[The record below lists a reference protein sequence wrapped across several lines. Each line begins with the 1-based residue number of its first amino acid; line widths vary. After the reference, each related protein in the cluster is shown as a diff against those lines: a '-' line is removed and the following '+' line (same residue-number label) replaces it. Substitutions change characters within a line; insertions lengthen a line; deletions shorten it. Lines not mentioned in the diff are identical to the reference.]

1 MYCSIILEEVT
12 VSKLLYMSRP
22 WTVFNPKNKDHR
34 RWFAEFQHLG
44 TWGKCPVRFVVADD
58 HGDLVTMIQRSLIQY
73 YVEREFGL
81 AAPIPEKNSDSKLT
95 IVRLSPKKA

>member
-1 MYCSIILEEVT
+1 MSG
-12 VSKLLYMSRP
+12 LLYMGRP
-22 WTVFNPKNKDHR
+22 WTVFDPTNKDHR

-73 YVEREFGL
+73 YVEREFKL
-81 AAPIPEKNSDSKLT
+81 SSPTPPKKHDDSKLT
-95 IVRLSPKKA
+95 IVRLYPKKT

>member
-1 MYCSIILEEVT
+1 M
-12 VSKLLYMSRP
+12 SKLLYMGRP
-22 WTVFNPKNKDHR
+22 WTVFDPKNKDHR

-73 YVEREFGL
+73 YVDKEF
-81 AAPIPEKNSDSKLT
+81 KKSNSTILNKADDAKLT
-95 IVRLSPKKA
+95 IVRLHPKKT

>member
-1 MYCSIILEEVT
+1 M
-12 VSKLLYMSRP
+12 SKLLYMGRP
-22 WTVFNPKNKDHR
+22 WTVFDPKNKDHR

-73 YVEREFGL
+73 YVDKEFNK
-81 AAPIPEKNSDSKLT
+81 PKPNIPNKTDDTKLT
-95 IVRLSPKKA
+95 IVRLRPKKT